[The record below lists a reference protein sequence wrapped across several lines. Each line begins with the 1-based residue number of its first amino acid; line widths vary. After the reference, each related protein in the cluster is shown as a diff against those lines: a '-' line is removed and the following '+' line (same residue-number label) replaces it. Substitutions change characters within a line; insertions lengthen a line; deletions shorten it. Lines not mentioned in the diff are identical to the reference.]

1 MKHTHASRIFCVLA
15 LVVVAAGCTESPTE
29 GAIPAGRPI
38 FDNGGSYGSGGRSE
52 GDSVVTAANTGAT
65 TTPDHVAE
73 NGGSYG
79 SGGMD

>member
-1 MKHTHASRIFCVLA
+1 MKPIHVSRLFRGLA
-15 LVVVAAGCTESPTE
+15 LIVVVAGCTKSPTE
-29 GAIPAGRPI
+29 EAIPAGRPI
-38 FDNGGSYGSGGRSE
+38 FDNGGSYGSGGRTE
-52 GDSVVTAANTGAT
+52 GDSVVTAENTGAT